1 MEVPMKNSLIKIA
14 LYYLEMAA
22 LFMILAMSP
31 NSKKLEKIQKVL
43 EEDEKRNNYQRFED
57 IC

>member
-1 MEVPMKNSLIKIA
+1 MRNSLIRIA
-14 LYYLEMAA
+14 LSYLEMAA